1 MRPRRL
7 SDVLVRPLNFT
18 VGGLPCDDRPVLLR
32 AVDARA
38 EPCGNGGRRWAQAPF
53 FTTNPKH
60 SPLRGWMLVFFLYF
74 LPGLVALFFA
84 VLSATNLAMQAG
96 YPVPPLLRQL
106 IFFAGC
112 FGLVALVIRKETRA
126 VAARV
131 RTHDDHPGP

>member
-1 MRPRRL
+1 MTDLPFYAPWMLGPSLVVMAAVVGHKRL
-7 SDVLVRPLNFT
+7 
-18 VGGLPCDDRPVLLR
+18 
-32 AVDARA
+32 
-38 EPCGNGGRRWAQAPF
+38 F

-96 YPVPPLLRQL
+96 YSVPPLLRQL
-106 IFFAGC
+106 AFFAGC

-131 RTHDDHPGP
+131 RTHDDHPVP